1 MCAACALQF
10 NFGLHDLE
18 TAGPTGPFAVP
29 PANYTANLASIWE
42 RLAQTGAKVIWC
54 TTTPVLFQTTPN
66 PCKYCRNESSVV
78 KYNALALEALTAAAA
93 KTPATP
99 LRVNDLYVTSSH
111 RPGLAALGLLP
122 LLIRRQ
128 PGRIRVSRRVFH
140 LRVHLCWD
148 VMGIG
153 GMR

>member
-111 RPGLAALGLLP
+111 RPGLAALGLLWCP
-122 LLIRRQ
+122 CLL
-128 PGRIRVSRRVFH
+128 V
-140 LRVHLCWD
+140 
-148 VMGIG
+148 
-153 GMR
+153 